1 MGDGA
6 SSAAQRRE
14 QVTWQEE
21 ERRRVQRAHYE
32 AHIRGRGVPRAGEIF
47 SSPVQ
52 VCRVEEDTVSLVYY
66 DTGETKVVP
75 KSSADLALF
84 TQQTIENLK
93 LDQMKSR
100 KLQKAIAAAEA
111 SM

>member
-1 MGDGA
+1 MRFFCKK
-6 SSAAQRRE
+6 SSNEKFQF
-14 QVTWQEE
+14 QFKFKFFNVLTLIPGQSKGHLPPQSYW
-21 ERRRVQRAHYE
+21 
-32 AHIRGRGVPRAGEIF
+32 
-47 SSPVQ
+47 PVQ

-66 DTGETKVVP
+66 ETGETNVVP
-75 KSSADLALF
+75 KSSADLVPF